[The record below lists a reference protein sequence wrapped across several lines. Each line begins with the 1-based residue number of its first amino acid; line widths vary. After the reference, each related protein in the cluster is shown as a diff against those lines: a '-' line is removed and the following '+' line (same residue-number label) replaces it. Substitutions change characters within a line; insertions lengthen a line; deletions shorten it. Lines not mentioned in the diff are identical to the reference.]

1 MKFTVDGVT
10 YELHSIIGVKQGDI
24 LGPILFLFFIAAV
37 MITWKKTYT
46 GSFCIFRSKQDYTMT
61 GRSYKSRGDEFE
73 LADSEYADDTAV
85 LFEDRT
91 EAEVGVP
98 HIINHFAR
106 FGMEVHQGD
115 RHPKK
120 GSKSEALFCSKPLHL
135 YEDRIKFFPFL
146 KPHVCLKPFITL
158 VKNVMNGVYL
168 VKIGHPHLDIPP

>member
-1 MKFTVDGVT
+1 MSSQACHCEVYSRLSYSRTTQYHRSEARRHFGSDPVPL
-10 YELHSIIGVKQGDI
+10 LHCCSNDHMEEDLHRLLLRFPLNARLQNDRQPG
-24 LGPILFLFFIAAV
+24 
-37 MITWKKTYT
+37 
-46 GSFCIFRSKQDYTMT
+46 
-61 GRSYKSRGDEFE
+61 GDEFE

-120 GSKSEALFCSKPLHL
+120 GSKSEVLFCSKPLRL
-135 YEDRIKFFPFL
+135 YEDKRDTRQ
-146 KPHVCLKPFITL
+146 HRSV
-158 VKNVMNGVYL
+158 
-168 VKIGHPHLDIPP
+168 GH